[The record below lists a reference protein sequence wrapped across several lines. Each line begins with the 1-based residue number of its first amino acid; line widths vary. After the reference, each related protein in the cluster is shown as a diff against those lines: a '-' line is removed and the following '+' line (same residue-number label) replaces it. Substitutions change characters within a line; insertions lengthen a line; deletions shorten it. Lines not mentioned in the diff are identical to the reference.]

1 MGEAPRTGYKQW
13 LAYGDGAGVAK
24 KPPGREGGL
33 PGEVGRTL
41 PPERLAFAA
50 NLQRARQA
58 AGLTQ
63 AELADKSG
71 VSQPHISALESGTW
85 EPRLAT
91 IMQLARAL
99 GVEPGALLP
108 PAGIAGGGAN
118 QN

>member
-1 MGEAPRTGYKQW
+1 M
-13 LAYGDGAGVAK
+13 AK
-24 KPPGREGGL
+24 KPPGREGGT
-33 PGEVGRTL
+33 PGAGRRAL

-50 NLQRARQA
+50 NLQRARQSA
-58 AGLTQ
+58 SLTQ
-63 AELADKSG
+63 AELAEKSG

-108 PAGIAGGGAN
+108 PANIGSCRGN
-118 QN
+118 ED

>member
-1 MGEAPRTGYKQW
+1 M
-13 LAYGDGAGVAK
+13 AK
-24 KPPGREGGL
+24 KPSGREGGP
-33 PGEVGRTL
+33 PGAGGRAP

-63 AELADKSG
+63 AELAEKSG
-71 VSQPHISALESGTW
+71 VSQPHISQLESGTW

-99 GVEPGALLP
+99 GIEPGALLP
-108 PAGIAGGGAN
+108 PADTTGARPD
-118 QN
+118 QG